1 MRAQK
6 LRLRPGLAFAAVAL
20 LAACQ
25 TYRVPPSYE
34 SLDAVLWM
42 QRAVEFRLLC
52 LQAYNA
58 AGRSLDTALNDP
70 DWTAA
75 LEQTND
81 FGTLP
86 PAVVLDIDETVLDN
100 SPYEAGLIGSGEGHD
115 QERWNVWCR
124 SGKAMAIPGALEFC
138 AYARKQGV
146 AVIYIS
152 NREENLREAT
162 ARNLR
167 EVGFPVDD
175 PAGLLLRQDTGD
187 KRPRRKKVAAE
198 HRILLLIGDNAAD
211 FAAAFY
217 RADETKRL
225 ELVRQYRDYW
235 GSRWIVIPNPAY
247 GDWLDSLFGHE
258 HDLPAREKTAIKY
271 RHLKR

>member
-6 LRLRPGLAFAAVAL
+6 LRPRSGFVFILAAL

-25 TYRVPPSYE
+25 ANRVPPSYE

-42 QRAVEFRLLC
+42 QRAVEFQSLC

-58 AGRSLDTALNDP
+58 AGRSLDAALDDP

-75 LEQTND
+75 LEQADD

-100 SPYEAGLIGSGEGHD
+100 SPYEAGLIGRDEGHD
-115 QERWNVWCR
+115 PERWDTWCL
-124 SGKAMAIPGALEFC
+124 SGRATAIPGALEFC
-138 AYARKQGV
+138 AHARKLGV

-167 EVGFPVDD
+167 EVGFPVEDSR
-175 PAGLLLRQDTGD
+175 GLLLRQDTRD
-187 KRPRRKKVAAE
+187 KTARRQKIAAR
-198 HRILLLIGDNAAD
+198 HRILLLIGDSAAD
-211 FAAAFY
+211 FAGAFY

-225 ELVRQYRDYW
+225 ELVRQYRDFW
-235 GSRWIVIPNPAY
+235 GIRWIVIPNPAY
-247 GDWLDSLFGHE
+247 GDWLDSLFGYE
-258 HDLPAREKTAIKY
+258 PDLPARNETAIKY
-271 RHLKR
+271 RSLKR

>member
-1 MRAQK
+1 MKAQK
-6 LRLRPGLAFAAVAL
+6 LRLRPGLTFAAVAL
-20 LAACQ
+20 LTACQ

-42 QRAVEFRLLC
+42 QRAVEYQSLC
-52 LQAYNA
+52 LQAYST
-58 AGRSLDTALNDP
+58 AGRSLDTALNDR

-75 LEQTND
+75 LEQENE
-81 FGTLP
+81 FGALP
-86 PAVVLDIDETVLDN
+86 PAVILDVDETVLDN
-100 SPYEAGLIGSGEGHD
+100 SAYEAGLIGSDEGHD
-115 QERWNVWCR
+115 PERWDRWCR
-124 SGKAMAIPGALEFC
+124 SGLAPGIPGALEFC
-138 AYARKQGV
+138 AYAHKRGV

-162 ARNLR
+162 VRNLQR
-167 EVGFPVDD
+167 MGFPVENSR
-175 PAGLLLRQDTGD
+175 GLLLRQDTGD
-187 KRPRRKKVAAE
+187 KTSRRKKVAAG

-211 FAAAFY
+211 FAGAFY
-217 RADETKRL
+217 RADEPRRL

-247 GDWLDSLFGHE
+247 GDWLDSLFGYE
-258 HDLPAREKTAIKY
+258 RDLPAREKSAIKY